1 MSDKPRAAAMPGGA
15 QLAAAIGAEL
25 ATPVARLQQLA
36 QGLRVRAQASSEELA
51 SLDAAIAEAHRI
63 SVQSQQVA
71 RLAGGKLRQS
81 HEKLELHAI
90 LHDVLLEHHAL
101 FAARG
106 IETRQ
111 HLRPVD
117 IIVDPSLLVSL
128 LQTAIQWA
136 SERGSRLV
144 VKLSMKN
151 WPENGLLEIKAHR
164 TVQVS
169 GEAPSMRSADNLLWF
184 LLAQIAQA
192 MGVLVSREV
201 TDEGTTATLEFPR
214 TVRNLSGLTSLDTE
228 RTRHPPGKNTWIESS
243 EMHKHLKG
251 SHLLLITDD
260 ARLQRDVAKVCQRL
274 ALKLDVCPTTRQ
286 ATRFCELSTPHLLVI
301 DENLHDTEFDLL
313 HADLVRHHVRFPVVE
328 VAARSEGYA
337 ISTWDDGSAS
347 RIGRDAVVEQLPQVL
362 ALELGQPG

>member
-1 MSDKPRAAAMPGGA
+1 MSDKPGAAAMPGGA
-15 QLAAAIGAEL
+15 QVAAAIGAEL

-36 QGLRVRAQASSEELA
+36 QGLRARSQASSAELA

-63 SVQSQQVA
+63 AVQSQQVA

-106 IETRQ
+106 IEARQ

-164 TVQVS
+164 TVVVS
-169 GEAPSMRSADNLLWF
+169 GEAPTVRPSDNLLWF

-192 MGVLVSREV
+192 MGVLVAREANE
-201 TDEGTTATLEFPR
+201 EGTTVTLEFPR
-214 TVRNLSGLTSLDTE
+214 TVRNLSGLTALESE
-228 RTRHPPGKNTWIESS
+228 RSQHPPGKNTWIEGSQAS
-243 EMHKHLKG
+243 RHLQG

-286 ATRFCELSTPHLLVI
+286 ATRFCELSTPHLLLI

-313 HADLVRHHVRFPVVE
+313 HADLVRHHVRFPVIE
-328 VAARSEGYA
+328 IAARSEGYA
-337 ISTWDDGSAS
+337 VSTWDDSSAS
-347 RIGRDAVVEQLPQVL
+347 RIGRDAVVEQLPEVL
-362 ALELGQPG
+362 TLELGKSG

>member
-1 MSDKPRAAAMPGGA
+1 MSDKLRAAGMPGGA

-36 QGLRVRAQASSEELA
+36 QGLRARSQASSAELA
-51 SLDAAIAEAHRI
+51 SLDAAIEEAHRI
-63 SVQSQQVA
+63 AVQSQQVA

-81 HEKLELHAI
+81 HEKLELHTI

-101 FAARG
+101 FASRG
-106 IETRQ
+106 IEARQ
-111 HLRPVD
+111 HLRPVE

-128 LQTAIQWA
+128 LQTTVQWA
-136 SERGSRLV
+136 SERGSVLV
-144 VKLSMKN
+144 IKLSMKN
-151 WPENGLLEIKAHR
+151 WPENGLLVIKAQR

-169 GEAPSMRSADNLLWF
+169 GEAPPTRFGDNLLWF

-201 TDEGTTATLEFPR
+201 TDESTTATLEFPR

-228 RTRHPPGKNTWIESS
+228 RTQHPPGKNTWSEGS

-260 ARLQRDVAKVCQRL
+260 ARLLRDVAKVCQRFQ
-274 ALKLDVCPTTRQ
+274 LKLDACPTTHQ
-286 ATRFCELSTPHLLVI
+286 ATRFCELSTPHLIVI

-313 HADLVRHHVRFPVVE
+313 QADLVRHHVRFPVVE
-328 VAARSEGYA
+328 IAAKSEGYA
-337 ISTWDDGSAS
+337 VSSWDDSSAS
-347 RIGRDAVVEQLPQVL
+347 RVGRDAVVEQLPAVL
-362 ALELGQPG
+362 TMELGKLG

>member
-1 MSDKPRAAAMPGGA
+1 MPGGA
-15 QLAAAIGAEL
+15 RLAGAIGAEL
-25 ATPVARLQQLA
+25 AAPVARLQQLA
-36 QGLRVRAQASSEELA
+36 QELRIRPHLSSDDLA
-51 SLDAAIAEAHRI
+51 DLDAAIAEAHRI
-63 SVQSQQVA
+63 AVQSQQLA

-81 HEKLELHAI
+81 HEKLALHTI

-106 IETRQ
+106 IEARQ

-128 LQTAIQWA
+128 LQAAIQWA

-144 VKLSMKN
+144 VRLSMKN
-151 WPENGLLEIKAHR
+151 WPENGLLVIKAQR

-169 GEAPSMRSADNLLWF
+169 GEAPTSRSGDNLLWF

-201 TDEGTTATLEFPR
+201 TEEGTTATLEFPR

-228 RTRHPPGKNTWIESS
+228 RSEHPPGKNTWSESS
-243 EMHKHLKG
+243 ETHKQLKG

-274 ALKLDVCPTTRQ
+274 QLKFDACPTTHQ
-286 ATRFCELSTPHLLVI
+286 ATRFCELSVPHLLVI

-328 VAARSEGYA
+328 IAARSEGYA
-337 ISTWDDGSAS
+337 VSTWDDGSAS
-347 RIGRDAVVEQLPQVL
+347 RIGRDAVVEQLPAIL
-362 ALELGQPG
+362 AMELGKLG